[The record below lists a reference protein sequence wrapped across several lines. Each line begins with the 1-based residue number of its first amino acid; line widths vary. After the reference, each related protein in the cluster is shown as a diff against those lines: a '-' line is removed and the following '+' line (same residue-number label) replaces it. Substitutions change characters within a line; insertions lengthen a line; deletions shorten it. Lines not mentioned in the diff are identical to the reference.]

1 MTMTMNGKK
10 ATSTETTSSFAQTLR
25 AFRKKKGFSQEELAD
40 IVKVSLKT
48 VQRWETN
55 TRQPRIDEIR
65 RLAQALNVTEQEL
78 LTGEPKTTEWVL
90 TVKIAEE
97 FREEVIDVSRSV
109 PTVASIITTPQGG
122 YLCLGGDYSLWSNP
136 ENFKKLIRDLKK
148 FQATVIQNGRALGGI
163 KDEKGEKR

>member
-1 MTMTMNGKK
+1 MSNSQPEESRK
-10 ATSTETTSSFAQTLR
+10 STVSRFAQTLR

-40 IVKVSLKT
+40 RAKIILRT
-48 VQRWETN
+48 YIRWENGET
-55 TRQPRIDEIR
+55 QPRIDEIR

-78 LTGEPKTTEWVL
+78 LTGEPKATEWVL

-148 FQATVIQNGRALGGI
+148 FQSTVIQNGRALGGI
-163 KDEKGEKR
+163 KDEKGEKQ

>member
-1 MTMTMNGKK
+1 MNNSQPEESRK
-10 ATSTETTSSFAQTLR
+10 STVSRFAQTLR
-25 AFRKKKGFSQEELAD
+25 AFRKKRGFSQEELAHRSKFSFMT
-40 IVKVSLKT
+40 IRRFENGEIT
-48 VQRWETN
+48 
-55 TRQPRIDEIR
+55 PRIEDIS

-78 LTGEPKTTEWVL
+78 LTGEPKATEWVL

-148 FQATVIQNGRALGGI
+148 FQSTVIQNGRALGGI

>member
-1 MTMTMNGKK
+1 MDTTLTHSQPEEEKK
-10 ATSTETTSSFAQTLR
+10 STVSGFGQTLR

-55 TRQPRIDEIR
+55 ARQPRIDEIR
-65 RLAQALNVTEQEL
+65 KLAQALNVTEQEL
-78 LTGEPKTTEWVL
+78 LAGEPKATEWIL

-97 FREEVIDVSRSV
+97 FQEEVIDVNKNV
-109 PTVASIITTPQGG
+109 PTVASIITTPKGG
-122 YLCLGGDYSLWSNP
+122 YICLGGDYSLWSNP

-148 FQATVIQNGRALGGI
+148 YQGTVIQNGRALGGI
-163 KDEKGEKR
+163 KD

>member
-10 ATSTETTSSFAQTLR
+10 ATSTETISSFGQTLR

-40 IVKVSLKT
+40 RAKITLRT
-48 VQRWETN
+48 FIRWENGET
-55 TRQPRIDEIR
+55 QPRIDEIR

-78 LTGEPKTTEWVL
+78 LTGDPKAAEWVL

>member
-1 MTMTMNGKK
+1 MTHSQPEEEKK
-10 ATSTETTSSFAQTLR
+10 STVSGFGQTLR

-55 TRQPRIDEIR
+55 ARQPRIDEIR
-65 RLAQALNVTEQEL
+65 KLAQALNVTEQEL
-78 LTGEPKTTEWVL
+78 LAGEPKATEWIL

-97 FREEVIDVSRSV
+97 FQEEVIDVNKNV
-109 PTVASIITTPQGG
+109 PTVASIITTPKGG
-122 YLCLGGDYSLWSNP
+122 YICLGGDYSLWSNP

-148 FQATVIQNGRALGGI
+148 YQGTVIQNGRALGGI
-163 KDEKGEKR
+163 KD

>member
-1 MTMTMNGKK
+1 MKH
-10 ATSTETTSSFAQTLR
+10 SQTSSTTTKGINEFGQTLR
-25 AFRKKKGFSQEELAD
+25 AFRKKRGFSQEELAHRSKFSFMT
-40 IVKVSLKT
+40 IRRFENGEIT
-48 VQRWETN
+48 
-55 TRQPRIDEIR
+55 PRIEDIS

-78 LTGEPKTTEWVL
+78 LTGEPKTAEWVL

-163 KDEKGEKR
+163 KDEKGEKNV